1 MFKQLLY
8 SISFYFSRLFYIIA
22 ACIIALFCIAYFFPP
37 LIEIGY
43 IAALCL
49 AMLVVID
56 IFVSYAGRKPIT
68 ATRQC
73 SERFSNGDENKVAL
87 HITNHRTYKT
97 KLTVIDEIPVQ
108 FQERN
113 WQRILMVDGNN
124 TVLVEYNL
132 RPLERGEYEFGI
144 INLLV
149 YSPLGMVV
157 RHVKAGEPKT
167 VAVYPSFMQ
176 MRCYQLLAVANQLQ
190 EGGSRPLR
198 KIGRSLE
205 FEQIREYVPGD
216 DYRNINWQATA
227 RKSSLMMNTFMDERS
242 QQVVCLIDK
251 GRTMKMPFE
260 GMALLDYAINAT
272 LVLSNI
278 VLLKQD
284 KAGLLTFSKHIDQYV
299 PADKK
304 STQLSLLLETLYHQQ
319 TSFTDSDFEALYTTV
334 RYRIKQRSLLILF
347 TNFESM
353 YGLERQL
360 PFLKQLS
367 AHHALLVVFFENT
380 ELFELQQQPAV
391 TLEQVYDKAI
401 ANKFALEKKQMV
413 KELQKHGIMALLTAP
428 QKLTANTI
436 NRYLE
441 IKARQVV

>member
-8 SISFYFSRLFYIIA
+8 SLSFYFSRLFYITA
-22 ACIIALFCIAYFFPP
+22 SSIIALFCLAYFFPP

-43 IAALCL
+43 LAVLCL
-49 AMLVVID
+49 AMLVIID
-56 IFVSYAGRKPIT
+56 LIVSFAGRRPLT
-68 ATRQC
+68 AARVC
-73 SERFSNGDENKVAL
+73 SERFSNGDDNKIAL
-87 HITNHRTYKT
+87 HITNHRNYSIQ
-97 KLTVIDEIPVQ
+97 LTVIDELPIQ
-108 FQERN
+108 LQERN
-113 WQRILMVDGNN
+113 WQRTLTIAGNT
-124 TVLVEYNL
+124 TVLIDYSLKPV
-132 RPLERGEYEFGI
+132 ERGEYQFGI
-144 INLLV
+144 TNLLV
-149 YSPLGMVV
+149 SSPLGMIV
-157 RHVKAGEPKT
+157 RHIRGGEEKM
-167 VAVYPSFMQ
+167 VAVYPSFLQ
-176 MRCYQLLAVANQLQ
+176 MRRYQLLAVANQLR

-198 KIGRSLE
+198 KIGHSLE

-242 QQVVCLIDK
+242 QQVVCLVDK

-260 GMALLDYAINAT
+260 GMTLLDYAINAT

-284 KAGLLTFSKHIDQYV
+284 KAGLLTFSKHIDQYIA
-299 PADKK
+299 ADKK
-304 STQLSLLLETLYHQQ
+304 STQLALILETLYRQQ
-319 TSFTDSDFEALYTTV
+319 TQYTDTDFDALYTTV

-367 AHHALLVVFFENT
+367 THHALLVVFFENT
-380 ELFELQQQPAV
+380 ALHALQQQAAT
-391 TLEQVYDKAI
+391 TLEQVYNKAI
-401 ANKFALEKKQMV
+401 ANKFALEKKQMA

-436 NRYLE
+436 NRYLD